1 MPRPVMPRAFPLHR
15 AVIGAVLV
23 VAVIVMGGLPA
34 LTAAVPSS
42 PMIGMVAMDGMT
54 AEADMLVPVDTPEES
69 ALVVGCEGMCG
80 DLLHM
85 CLAVLALLAA
95 SAMALPSVQRLI
107 RAEPSVLHARG
118 AGRWAAGKSPP
129 WSVLSLSQ
137 LSVLRV

>member
-1 MPRPVMPRAFPLHR
+1 MHR

-42 PMIGMVAMDGMT
+42 PMSGMVAMEGMT
-54 AEADMLVPVDTPEES
+54 AGADVVVPADTPDKS

-80 DLLHM
+80 ELLHM

-118 AGRWAAGKSPP
+118 ARRWPPGESPP